1 MGESLRTQEMF
12 PYSWRTESQDCALQ
26 PPLHRRRLS
35 VATYP
40 PCVSTRKLLD
50 MSIVGNP
57 KVGNP
62 KVSFTV
68 QSPSEM
74 AHRVSQLLALAEL
87 QGSGWL
93 HAVISEVH
101 LLRNDALRVV
111 MRIDPKDLGRA
122 LSVENWA
129 KLHTANLQAEA
140 LEVSEVPEWVLVD
153 TVSGLPRSNLACAKT
168 LVEILLLLL
177 NKIEHPNPWAEAY
190 RAQGL
195 CFWKIM
201 HNIKYQSPMPASIN
215 EAQVESL
222 MEMAEAWREYLG
234 ALWTQPTEP
243 PPPPPRLLPPLPPPL
258 PQPQPRF
265 DPDDFPAL
273 GSSPPVSPVH
283 VAGRTR
289 YSEGVAIVAVSQIL
303 GKEDIYTPFVAK
315 INIDD
320 AKNLWAVAW
329 MAGRSREKIWLSGTS
344 ANDIRHPMA
353 ALSN

>member
-1 MGESLRTQEMF
+1 M
-12 PYSWRTESQDCALQ
+12 
-26 PPLHRRRLS
+26 S
-35 VATYP
+35 V
-40 PCVSTRKLLD
+40 
-50 MSIVGNP
+50 
-57 KVGNP
+57 VGNP

-68 QSPSEM
+68 QSSLEM

-101 LLRNDALRVV
+101 LLRKDALRVV

-177 NKIEHPNPWAEAY
+177 NKIDFPCSGAEDC
-190 RAQGL
+190 RAQEL

-201 HNIKYQSPMPASIN
+201 HNIKCQSPTPASIN
-215 EAQVESL
+215 DAQVESL

-243 PPPPPRLLPPLPPPL
+243 TPPPPRFLPALPPPL
-258 PQPQPRF
+258 PSARPEEHFEWLGEPFTLGGTRYQSAVSNGIIVDLFAPQQPQQPQPPPQPRF

-273 GSSPPVSPVH
+273 GSSPHGSPIH

-289 YSEGVAIVAVSQIL
+289 YSEGVAIVSVAQLL
-303 GKEDIYTPFVAK
+303 GKNVIHAPFVAK
-315 INIDD
+315 INVED

-329 MAGRSREKIWLSGTS
+329 MAGRPRENIWLSGTS
-344 ANDIRHPMA
+344 ANDIRHPIS
-353 ALSN
+353 ALSI

>member
-1 MGESLRTQEMF
+1 
-12 PYSWRTESQDCALQ
+12 
-26 PPLHRRRLS
+26 
-35 VATYP
+35 
-40 PCVSTRKLLD
+40 
-50 MSIVGNP
+50 MSIG
-57 KVGNP
+57 GNP
-62 KVSFTV
+62 KVSFAV
-68 QSPSEM
+68 QSSLEM
-74 AHRVSQLLALAEL
+74 AHRVSQLLALAEV
-87 QGSGWL
+87 QGPGWL

-129 KLHTANLQAEA
+129 KLHTANLQSEA
-140 LEVSEVPEWVLVD
+140 LEVSEVPKWALVD

-177 NKIEHPNPWAEAY
+177 NKIDFPCSG
-190 RAQGL
+190 AQDHQAQAL

-234 ALWTQPTEP
+234 ALWKQPTEP
-243 PPPPPRLLPPLPPPL
+243 PPPPPLLLPPLPPPRPPAHPPARPPARRGEYFEWL
-258 PQPQPRF
+258 GEPYTVSGTRYQSAVSNGFVVDLFAPQQPQPPQPPPPQPRF

-273 GSSPPVSPVH
+273 GSSPHGSPVH

-289 YSEGVAIVAVSQIL
+289 YSEGVAIVAASQVL
-303 GKEDIYTPFVAK
+303 GKEDIYTPYVAK
-315 INIDD
+315 INVDD
-320 AKNLWAVAW
+320 ANNLWAVAW
-329 MAGRSREKIWLSGTS
+329 MAGRPRENIWLSGTS

-353 ALSN
+353 ALSI